1 MDVNTIKRI
10 IFRLFPEFTGQWHLP
25 RWGKV
30 VALPELPEEGDL
42 SDRFYPHYAVDV
54 QLLDEKGM
62 EYEDKPPL
70 QAVPLPVPG
79 LGDHAGRLEPP
90 AIGSIVELGFMFGQ
104 PDKPFVRCV
113 LPLGF
118 KLPGIKEGESRY
130 QQRQGVYH
138 LVDQDGNFEST
149 TDKNATLNCVDRAV
163 NATNYTA
170 IIEQLR
176 KVVVKQSEQITIL
189 EDQVQDIK
197 GQVSLTVGKDLAIKA
212 KNITE
217 DADTIKL
224 NGGKGVCTGASICP
238 FIGKPHVDVSTTVF
252 AGKS

>member
-1 MDVNTIKRI
+1 MDVNTIKRL

-62 EYEDKPPL
+62 EYENKPPL

-104 PDKPFVRCV
+104 PDKPFIRCV

-138 LVDQDGNFEST
+138 LVDQDGNFERK
-149 TDKNATLNCVDRAV
+149 TDKDDKLECLNQRIKVLENRLAEIEGDNTETVKGNKAT
-163 NATNYTA
+163 T
-170 IIEQLR
+170 
-176 KVVVKQSEQITIL
+176 
-189 EDQVQDIK
+189 
-197 GQVSLTVGKDLAIKA
+197 A

-217 DADTIKL
+217 DADTIKM

-238 FIGKPHVDVSTTVF
+238 FMGKPHVDVSTTVF
-252 AGKS
+252 AGK

>member
-1 MDVNTIKRI
+1 MDVNVIKRI

-104 PDKPFVRCV
+104 PDKPFIRCV

-130 QQRQGVYH
+130 QQRQGVYQ
-138 LVDQDGNFEST
+138 LVDQDGNFERK
-149 TDKNATLNCVDRAV
+149 TDKVDKLECLNQRIKVLENRLAE
-163 NATNYTA
+163 
-170 IIEQLR
+170 IEGDHTET
-176 KVVVKQSEQITIL
+176 VKGNKT
-189 EDQVQDIK
+189 
-197 GQVSLTVGKDLAIKA
+197 TTA

-217 DADTIKL
+217 NAESIKM

-238 FIGKPHVDVSTTVF
+238 FMGKPHVDVSTTVF
-252 AGKS
+252 AGK

>member
-1 MDVNTIKRI
+1 MDVNVIKRI

-104 PDKPFVRCV
+104 PDKPFIRCV

-118 KLPGIKEGESRY
+118 KLPAIKEGESRY

-138 LVDQDGNFEST
+138 HVDQDGNFEST
-149 TDKNATLNCVDRAV
+149 TDKNATLNCIDRAV

-170 IIEQLR
+170 IIEQMR
-176 KVVVKQSEQITIL
+176 KIVVKQSEEITIL
-189 EDQVQDIK
+189 KDQVQDIK
-197 GQVSLTVGKDLAIKA
+197 GQVNLTVGKDLAIKA

-238 FIGKPHVDVSTTVF
+238 FMGKPHVDVSTTVF
-252 AGKS
+252 AGK

>member
-10 IFRLFPEFTGQWHLP
+10 IFRLFPEFTGRWHLP
-25 RWGKV
+25 RWGRV

-104 PDKPFVRCV
+104 PDKPFIRCV

-130 QQRQGVYH
+130 QQRKGVYQ
-138 LVDQDGNFEST
+138 LVDQEGNFERK
-149 TDKNATLNCVDRAV
+149 TDQADKLECLTQQIKVLENRIAEIDGNHIETVKGDR
-163 NATNYTA
+163 
-170 IIEQLR
+170 
-176 KVVVKQSEQITIL
+176 
-189 EDQVQDIK
+189 
-197 GQVSLTVGKDLAIKA
+197 AIKA

-217 DADTIKL
+217 DAGTIKF

-238 FIGKPHVDVSTTVF
+238 FMGKPHVDVSTTVY
-252 AGKS
+252 AGK

>member
-10 IFRLFPEFTGQWHLP
+10 IFRLFPELTGRWHLP

-30 VALPELPEEGDL
+30 VALPELPQEGDL
-42 SDRFYPHYAVDV
+42 SDRFYPYYAVDV

-62 EYEDKPPL
+62 EYEDKSPL

-104 PDKPFVRCV
+104 PDKPFIRCV

-130 QQRQGVYH
+130 QQRQGVYQ
-138 LVDQDGNFEST
+138 LVDQKGNFERK
-149 TDKNATLNCVDRAV
+149 TDQADKLECLTQQIKVLENRIAEIDGSHTETVKGTKITRA
-163 NATNYTA
+163 
-170 IIEQLR
+170 
-176 KVVVKQSEQITIL
+176 QS
-189 EDQVQDIK
+189 
-197 GQVSLTVGKDLAIKA
+197 
-212 KNITE
+212 ITE
-217 DADTIKL
+217 NADSIKM

-238 FIGKPHVDVSTTVF
+238 FMGKPHADVSTTVF
-252 AGKS
+252 AGK

>member
-1 MDVNTIKRI
+1 MDVNVIKRI
-10 IFRLFPEFTGQWHLP
+10 IFRLFPELTGRWHLP

-62 EYEDKPPL
+62 EYEDKAPL

-90 AIGSIVELGFMFGQ
+90 AVGSIVELGFMFGQ
-104 PDKPFVRCV
+104 PDKPFIRCV

-130 QQRQGVYH
+130 QQRKGVYH
-138 LVDQDGNFEST
+138 LVDQDGNFERK
-149 TDKNATLNCVDRAV
+149 TDKEDRLECLTQRIKVLENCIAEIDGDHTETVKGNKAT
-163 NATNYTA
+163 TA
-170 IIEQLR
+170 N
-176 KVVVKQSEQITIL
+176 
-189 EDQVQDIK
+189 
-197 GQVSLTVGKDLAIKA
+197 
-212 KNITE
+212 NITE
-217 DADTIKL
+217 DADTIKM
-224 NGGKGVCTGASICP
+224 NGGKGVCTGATICP
-238 FIGKPHVDVSTTVF
+238 FVGKPHVDVSTTVF
-252 AGKS
+252 AGK

>member
-1 MDVNTIKRI
+1 MDVNVIKRI
-10 IFRLFPEFTGQWHLP
+10 IYRLFPELTGRWHLP

-30 VALPELPEEGDL
+30 VALPELPQEGDL

-104 PDKPFVRCV
+104 PDKPFIRCV

-118 KLPGIKEGESRY
+118 KLPGIKAGESRY
-130 QQRQGVYH
+130 QQRKGVYQ
-138 LVDQDGNFEST
+138 LVDQQGNFERK
-149 TDKNATLNCVDRAV
+149 TDKDD
-163 NATNYTA
+163 
-170 IIEQLR
+170 IIECLNQR
-176 KVVVKQSEQITIL
+176 IKAL
-189 EDQVQDIK
+189 EDRITEITGNDK
-197 GQVSLTVGKDLAIKA
+197 LTVGKDLTIKA

-217 DADTIKL
+217 DADTIKM
-224 NGGKGVCTGASICP
+224 NGGTGVCTGATICP
-238 FIGKPHVDVSTTVF
+238 FTGKPHVDVSKTVF
-252 AGKS
+252 AGK

>member
-1 MDVNTIKRI
+1 MDVNVIKRI

-104 PDKPFVRCV
+104 PDKPFIRCV

-130 QQRQGVYH
+130 QQRKGVYQ
-138 LVDQDGNFEST
+138 LVDQDGNFERK
-149 TDKNATLNCVDRAV
+149 TDKDDKLECLNQR
-163 NATNYTA
+163 
-170 IIEQLR
+170 I
-176 KVVVKQSEQITIL
+176 KVLENRLTEIDGDHAETVK
-189 EDQVQDIK
+189 
-197 GQVSLTVGKDLAIKA
+197 GKRTIKA
-212 KNITE
+212 KIITE
-217 DADTIKL
+217 DADTIKF

-238 FIGKPHVDVSTTVF
+238 FMGKPHVDVSTTVY
-252 AGKS
+252 AGK

>member
-10 IFRLFPEFTGQWHLP
+10 IFRLFPEFTGRWHLP

-62 EYEDKPPL
+62 EYEDKSPL

-90 AIGSIVELGFMFGQ
+90 VIGSIVELGFMFGQ
-104 PDKPFVRCV
+104 PDKPFIRCV

-130 QQRQGVYH
+130 QQRKGVYQ
-138 LVDQDGNFEST
+138 LVDQKGNFERK
-149 TDKNATLNCVDRAV
+149 TDQADKLECLTQQ
-163 NATNYTA
+163 
-170 IIEQLR
+170 I
-176 KVVVKQSEQITIL
+176 KVLENRIAEIDGNHTETVKGART
-189 EDQVQDIK
+189 
-197 GQVSLTVGKDLAIKA
+197 IKA

-217 DADTIKL
+217 DADTIKF

-238 FIGKPHVDVSTTVF
+238 FMGKPHVDVSSTVY
-252 AGKS
+252 AGKD

>member
-10 IFRLFPEFTGQWHLP
+10 IFRLFPEFTGRWHLP

-62 EYEDKPPL
+62 EYEDKSPL

-104 PDKPFVRCV
+104 PDKPFIRCV

-130 QQRQGVYH
+130 QQRKGVYQ
-138 LVDQDGNFEST
+138 LVDQKGNFERK
-149 TDKNATLNCVDRAV
+149 TDQADKLECLT
-163 NATNYTA
+163 
-170 IIEQLR
+170 Q
-176 KVVVKQSEQITIL
+176 QIKIL
-189 EDQVQDIK
+189 ENRIAEIDGNHTETVK
-197 GQVSLTVGKDLAIKA
+197 GARTIKA

-217 DADTIKL
+217 DADTIKF

-238 FIGKPHVDVSTTVF
+238 FMGKPHVDVSTTVY
-252 AGKS
+252 AGK

>member
-1 MDVNTIKRI
+1 MDVNTLKRI
-10 IFRLFPEFTGQWHLP
+10 IFRLFPEFTGRWHLP

-62 EYEDKPPL
+62 EYEDKSPL

-79 LGDHAGRLEPP
+79 LGNHAGRLEPP

-104 PDKPFVRCV
+104 PDKPFIRCV

-130 QQRQGVYH
+130 QQRKGVYQ
-138 LVDQDGNFEST
+138 LVDQKGNFERK
-149 TDKNATLNCVDRAV
+149 TDQADKLECLTQQ
-163 NATNYTA
+163 
-170 IIEQLR
+170 I
-176 KVVVKQSEQITIL
+176 KVLENRIAEIDGNHTETVKGNRT
-189 EDQVQDIK
+189 
-197 GQVSLTVGKDLAIKA
+197 IKA
-212 KNITE
+212 MNITE

-238 FIGKPHVDVSTTVF
+238 FMGKPHVDVSTTVY
-252 AGKS
+252 AGK

>member
-10 IFRLFPEFTGQWHLP
+10 VFRLFPEFTGQWHLP

-70 QAVPLPVPG
+70 QAIPLPVPG

-104 PDKPFVRCV
+104 PDKPFIRCV

-118 KLPGIKEGESRY
+118 KLPAIKRGESRY
-130 QQRQGVYH
+130 QQRQGVYQ
-138 LVDQDGNFEST
+138 LVDEEGSFERK
-149 TDKNATLNCVDRAV
+149 TDKDDTLECLNQRIKVLENRLAEIEGDHTETVKGYKAT
-163 NATNYTA
+163 T
-170 IIEQLR
+170 
-176 KVVVKQSEQITIL
+176 
-189 EDQVQDIK
+189 
-197 GQVSLTVGKDLAIKA
+197 A

-217 DADTIKL
+217 DADTIKM
-224 NGGKGVCTGASICP
+224 NGGKGVCTGATICP
-238 FIGKPHVDVSTTVF
+238 FVGKPHVDVSTTVF
-252 AGKS
+252 AGK

>member
-104 PDKPFVRCV
+104 PDKPFIRCV

-130 QQRQGVYH
+130 QQRQGVYQ
-138 LVDQDGNFEST
+138 LVDQDGNFERK
-149 TDKNATLNCVDRAV
+149 TDKDDNLECLNQRIKVLENRLAEIEGDHTETVKGNKAT
-163 NATNYTA
+163 T
-170 IIEQLR
+170 
-176 KVVVKQSEQITIL
+176 
-189 EDQVQDIK
+189 
-197 GQVSLTVGKDLAIKA
+197 A

-217 DADTIKL
+217 NADSIKM

-238 FIGKPHVDVSTTVF
+238 FMGKPHVDVSTTVF
-252 AGKS
+252 AGK

>member
-54 QLLDEKGM
+54 QLLDEKGI

-104 PDKPFVRCV
+104 PDKPFIRCV

-130 QQRQGVYH
+130 QQRKGVYQ
-138 LVDQDGNFEST
+138 LIDQDGNFERK
-149 TDKNATLNCVDRAV
+149 TDKDDKLECLNQRIKVLENRLAEIEGDHTETVKGNKAT
-163 NATNYTA
+163 
-170 IIEQLR
+170 
-176 KVVVKQSEQITIL
+176 S
-189 EDQVQDIK
+189 
-197 GQVSLTVGKDLAIKA
+197 A

-217 DADTIKL
+217 DADSIKM

-238 FIGKPHVDVSTTVF
+238 FMGKPHVDVSTTVF
-252 AGKS
+252 AGK

>member
-104 PDKPFVRCV
+104 PDKPFIRCV

-118 KLPGIKEGESRY
+118 NLPSIKEGESRY
-130 QQRQGVYH
+130 QQRKGVYQ
-138 LVDQDGNFEST
+138 LVDQQGNFERK
-149 TDKNATLNCVDRAV
+149 TDKDDKLECLNQRIKA
-163 NATNYTA
+163 
-170 IIEQLR
+170 
-176 KVVVKQSEQITIL
+176 L
-189 EDQVQDIK
+189 EDRVTDITGNDK
-197 GQVSLTVGKDLAIKA
+197 LTVGKDLTIQA

-217 DADTIKL
+217 DADSIKM
-224 NGGKGVCTGASICP
+224 NGGTGVCTGATICP
-238 FIGKPHVDVSTTVF
+238 FTGAPHVDVSTTVF
-252 AGKS
+252 AGK

>member
-79 LGDHAGRLEPP
+79 LGEHAGRLEPP
-90 AIGSIVELGFMFGQ
+90 AVGSIVELGFMFGQ
-104 PDKPFVRCV
+104 PDKPFIRCV

-118 KLPGIKEGESRY
+118 KLPGVKEGESRY
-130 QQRQGVYH
+130 QQRKGVYQ
-138 LVDQDGNFEST
+138 LVDQDGNFERK
-149 TDKNATLNCVDRAV
+149 TDKDDKLECLNQRIKVLENRLAEIEGDHTETVKGNKAT
-163 NATNYTA
+163 T
-170 IIEQLR
+170 
-176 KVVVKQSEQITIL
+176 
-189 EDQVQDIK
+189 
-197 GQVSLTVGKDLAIKA
+197 A

-217 DADTIKL
+217 NADSIKM

-238 FIGKPHVDVSTTVF
+238 FMGKPHVDVSTTVF
-252 AGKS
+252 AGK

>member
-10 IFRLFPEFTGQWHLP
+10 IFRLFPEMTGRWHLP

-30 VALPELPEEGDL
+30 TALPELPEEGDL

-54 QLLDEKGM
+54 QLLDEKSM
-62 EYEDKPPL
+62 EYKNKPAL

-104 PDKPFVRCV
+104 PDKPFIRCV

-118 KLPGIKEGESRY
+118 KLPAIKEGESRY
-130 QQRQGVYH
+130 QQRQGVYQ
-138 LVDQDGNFEST
+138 LVDQDGNFERK
-149 TDKNATLNCVDRAV
+149 TDKDD
-163 NATNYTA
+163 
-170 IIEQLR
+170 IIECLNQR
-176 KVVVKQSEQITIL
+176 IKVLEERVTEITGS
-189 EDQVQDIK
+189 DH
-197 GQVSLTVGKDLAIKA
+197 LTISKDLIINA
-212 KNITE
+212 KHITE

-224 NGGKGVCTGASICP
+224 NSGKGVCTGASICP
-238 FIGKPHVDVSTTVF
+238 FMGKPHVDVSTTVF
-252 AGKS
+252 AGK

>member
-1 MDVNTIKRI
+1 MDVNVIKRI

-54 QLLDEKGM
+54 KLLDEKGM

-79 LGDHAGRLEPP
+79 LGDRAGRLEPP
-90 AIGSIVELGFMFGQ
+90 AVGSIVEIGFMFGQ
-104 PDKPFVRCV
+104 PDKPFIRCV

-130 QQRQGVYH
+130 QQRPGVYQ
-138 LVDQDGNFEST
+138 LTDKDGNFERK
-149 TDKNATLNCVDRAV
+149 TDQADKLECLTQQ
-163 NATNYTA
+163 
-170 IIEQLR
+170 I
-176 KVVVKQSEQITIL
+176 KVLENRIAEIGGSHTETVKGNRI
-189 EDQVQDIK
+189 
-197 GQVSLTVGKDLAIKA
+197 IKA

-217 DADTIKL
+217 DADTIKF

-238 FIGKPHVDVSTTVF
+238 FMGKPHVDVSTTVY
-252 AGKS
+252 AGK

>member
-10 IFRLFPEFTGQWHLP
+10 IFRLFPEFTGRWHLP

-62 EYEDKPPL
+62 EYEDKSPL

-79 LGDHAGRLEPP
+79 LGDHAGHLEPP

-104 PDKPFVRCV
+104 PDKPFIRCV

-130 QQRQGVYH
+130 QQRQGVYQ
-138 LVDQDGNFEST
+138 LVDQKGNFERK
-149 TDKNATLNCVDRAV
+149 TDQADKLECLTQQ
-163 NATNYTA
+163 
-170 IIEQLR
+170 I
-176 KVVVKQSEQITIL
+176 KVLENRIAEIDGNHTETVKGART
-189 EDQVQDIK
+189 
-197 GQVSLTVGKDLAIKA
+197 IKA

-217 DADTIKL
+217 DADTIKF

-238 FIGKPHVDVSTTVF
+238 FMGKPHVDVSTTVY
-252 AGKS
+252 AGK

>member
-10 IFRLFPEFTGQWHLP
+10 IFRLFPELTGRWHLP

-54 QLLDEKGM
+54 QLLDEKGL

-104 PDKPFVRCV
+104 PDKPFIRCV

-130 QQRQGVYH
+130 QQRKGVYQ
-138 LVDQDGNFEST
+138 LVDQEGNFERK
-149 TDKNATLNCVDRAV
+149 TDQADKLECLTQQ
-163 NATNYTA
+163 
-170 IIEQLR
+170 I
-176 KVVVKQSEQITIL
+176 KVL
-189 EDQVQDIK
+189 EDRIADIGGNHTETVK
-197 GQVSLTVGKDLAIKA
+197 GKRAIKA
-212 KNITE
+212 NNITE
-217 DADTIKL
+217 DADTIKF

-238 FIGKPHVDVSTTVF
+238 FMGKPHVDVSTTVF
-252 AGKS
+252 AGKD

>member
-1 MDVNTIKRI
+1 MDVNVIKRI
-10 IFRLFPEFTGQWHLP
+10 IFRLFPELTGQWHLP

-30 VALPELPEEGDL
+30 VALPELPIEGDL

-104 PDKPFVRCV
+104 PDKPFIRCV

-138 LVDQDGNFEST
+138 HVDQAGNFDST
-149 TDKNATLNCVDRAV
+149 TDKNANLSCTDRTV
-163 NATNYTA
+163 NASNYTV
-170 IIEQLR
+170 IIEQMR
-176 KVVVKQSEQITIL
+176 KVVVKQNEEITIL
-189 EDQVQDIK
+189 KNKVETIA
-197 GQVSLTVGKDLAIKA
+197 GQASLTVSKDLIIKA

-224 NGGKGVCTGASICP
+224 NGGVGVITCASICP
-238 FIGKPHVDVSTTVF
+238 FTGKPHVDGSTTVF
-252 AGKS
+252 AGK

>member
-1 MDVNTIKRI
+1 MDVNVIKRI
-10 IFRLFPEFTGQWHLP
+10 IFRLFPELTGQWHLP

-54 QLLDEKGM
+54 RLLDEKGM

-104 PDKPFVRCV
+104 PDKPFIRCV

-130 QQRQGVYH
+130 QQRKGVYQ
-138 LVDQDGNFEST
+138 LVDQDGNFERK
-149 TDKNATLNCVDRAV
+149 TDKDDKLECLNQRIKVLENRLAEIDGDHTEIVKGNKAT
-163 NATNYTA
+163 T
-170 IIEQLR
+170 
-176 KVVVKQSEQITIL
+176 
-189 EDQVQDIK
+189 
-197 GQVSLTVGKDLAIKA
+197 A

-217 DADTIKL
+217 DADTIKM

-238 FIGKPHVDVSTTVF
+238 FMGKPHVDVSTTVF
-252 AGKS
+252 AGK

>member
-1 MDVNTIKRI
+1 MDVNVIKRI

-30 VALPELPEEGDL
+30 VALPELPEEGDF

-54 QLLDEKGM
+54 RLLDEKGM
-62 EYEDKPPL
+62 EYEDKPAL
-70 QAVPLPVPG
+70 QSVPLPVPG

-104 PDKPFVRCV
+104 PDKPFIRCV

-118 KLPGIKEGESRY
+118 KLPGIKQGESRY
-130 QQRQGVYH
+130 QQRIGVYH
-138 LVDQDGNFEST
+138 HVDQDGNFEST
-149 TDKNATLNCVDRAV
+149 TDKNATLNCVDRNV
-163 NATNYTA
+163 NVTNYTA
-170 IIEQLR
+170 IIEQMR
-176 KVVVKQSEQITIL
+176 KIVVKQNEEITIL
-189 EDQVQDIK
+189 KNKVEKIE
-197 GQVSLTVGKDLAIKA
+197 GQASLTVSKDLIIKA

-224 NGGKGVCTGASICP
+224 NGGCGVITCASICP
-238 FIGKPHVDVSTTVF
+238 FTGKPHVDGSTTVF
-252 AGKS
+252 AGK

>member
-30 VALPELPEEGDL
+30 VALPELPEESDL

-104 PDKPFVRCV
+104 PDKPFIRCV

-138 LVDQDGNFEST
+138 LVDQDGNFERK
-149 TDKNATLNCVDRAV
+149 TDKDDKLECLNQRIKVLENRLAE
-163 NATNYTA
+163 
-170 IIEQLR
+170 IEGDHTET
-176 KVVVKQSEQITIL
+176 VKGNKET
-189 EDQVQDIK
+189 
-197 GQVSLTVGKDLAIKA
+197 TA

-217 DADTIKL
+217 NADSIKM

-238 FIGKPHVDVSTTVF
+238 FMGKPHVDVSTTVF
-252 AGKS
+252 AGK

>member
-10 IFRLFPEFTGQWHLP
+10 IFRLFPEFTGKWHLP

-62 EYEDKPPL
+62 EFEDKPPL

-104 PDKPFVRCV
+104 PDKPFIRCV

-138 LVDQDGNFEST
+138 LVDQDGNFERK
-149 TDKNATLNCVDRAV
+149 TDKDDKLECLNQRIKVLENRLAE
-163 NATNYTA
+163 
-170 IIEQLR
+170 IEGDHTET
-176 KVVVKQSEQITIL
+176 VKGNKT
-189 EDQVQDIK
+189 
-197 GQVSLTVGKDLAIKA
+197 TTA

-217 DADTIKL
+217 NADSIKM

-238 FIGKPHVDVSTTVF
+238 FMGKPHVDVSTTVF
-252 AGKS
+252 AGK

>member
-1 MDVNTIKRI
+1 MDVKAIKRI
-10 IFRLFPEFTGQWHLP
+10 IFRLFPEMTGRWHLP

-30 VALPELPEEGDL
+30 TALPELPEEGDL

-62 EYEDKPPL
+62 EYQDKPPL

-79 LGDHAGRLEPP
+79 LGEYAGRLEPP

-104 PDKPFVRCV
+104 PDKPFIRCV

-118 KLPGIKEGESRY
+118 KLPAIREGESRY

-138 LVDQDGNFEST
+138 LVDKDGNFERK
-149 TDKNATLNCVDRAV
+149 TDKDD
-163 NATNYTA
+163 
-170 IIEQLR
+170 IIECLNQR
-176 KVVVKQSEQITIL
+176 IKVL
-189 EDQVQDIK
+189 EERVTEISGNDR
-197 GQVSLTVGKDLAIKA
+197 LTVSEDLIIKA
-212 KNITE
+212 QNITE

-224 NGGKGVCTGASICP
+224 NGGKGVCTGGTFCP
-238 FIGKPHVDVSTTVF
+238 FTGKTHVDVSTTVF
-252 AGKS
+252 AGK

>member
-10 IFRLFPEFTGQWHLP
+10 IFRLFPEFTGRWHLP

-62 EYEDKPPL
+62 EYEDKSPL

-104 PDKPFVRCV
+104 PDKPFIRCV

-130 QQRQGVYH
+130 QQRKGVYQ
-138 LVDQDGNFEST
+138 LVDQKGNFERK
-149 TDKNATLNCVDRAV
+149 TDQADKLECLTQQ
-163 NATNYTA
+163 
-170 IIEQLR
+170 I
-176 KVVVKQSEQITIL
+176 KVLENRIAEIDGDHTETVKGART
-189 EDQVQDIK
+189 
-197 GQVSLTVGKDLAIKA
+197 IKA

-217 DADTIKL
+217 DADTIKF

-238 FIGKPHVDVSTTVF
+238 FMGKPHVDVSSTVY
-252 AGKS
+252 AGKD